1 VGDDKR
7 EAMIKINSTDLLDL
21 LGENGERWIKGQW
34 DDAEHMCLHG
44 AIRRCQPVPGDAF
57 IIERVAAA
65 QGWGTDWNDARATT
79 WEMVRDRLA
88 HIEVTDA
95 DLADTFGPHWEHII
109 ALVRRAA
116 VLTSGEAEQL
126 LGAQFAA
133 SDAAWDATRGA
144 AWDAAWNAARVAA
157 RDTTWDSARDAA
169 WDAARA
175 AAWNAARDAA
185 RAAAWNAARDAAC
198 DAARTLAV
206 RDLIGQHG
214 FTQDHYDLLTGLWR
228 SVIGPVHPDDKEARR
243 G

>member
-1 VGDDKR
+1 
-7 EAMIKINSTDLLDL
+7 
-21 LGENGERWIKGQW
+21 
-34 DDAEHMCLHG
+34 
-44 AIRRCQPVPGDAF
+44 
-57 IIERVAAA
+57 
-65 QGWGTDWNDARATT
+65 
-79 WEMVRDRLA
+79 MVRDRLA

-95 DLADTFGPHWEHII
+95 DLADTLGPHWEHII

-133 SDAAWDATRGA
+133 SDAAWDATR
-144 AWDAAWNAARVAA
+144 DAAWNAARVAA
-157 RDTTWDSARDAA
+157 RDATWDSARDAA

-175 AAWNAARDAA
+175 AARDAA

>member
-1 VGDDKR
+1 
-7 EAMIKINSTDLLDL
+7 MIKINSTDLLDL

-57 IIERVAAA
+57 IIEQVAAA
-65 QGWGTDWNDARATT
+65 QGWGTNWNDAGSTT

-95 DLADTFGPHWEHII
+95 DLADTFGPQWKHIV

-116 VLTSGEAEQL
+116 ALTGGEAEQL
-126 LGAQFAA
+126 LAARDAVWVAAIDARGAVWVAA
-133 SDAAWDATRGA
+133 MDTAGYAARAAVWYAAWDAVWCAAGYASSDAAWALA
-144 AWDAAWNAARVAA
+144 A
-157 RDTTWDSARDAA
+157 
-169 WDAARA
+169 
-175 AAWNAARDAA
+175 
-185 RAAAWNAARDAAC
+185 
-198 DAARTLAV
+198 

-214 FTQDHYDLLTGLWR
+214 FTQDHYDLLTGPWR
-228 SVIGPVHPDDKEARR
+228 SVIGPVHPDDAPMEARR

>member
-1 VGDDKR
+1 MADNKG
-7 EAMIKINSTDLLDL
+7 ETMIKINETDLLDL

-57 IIERVAAA
+57 LIEQVAAA
-65 QGWGTDWNDARATT
+65 QGWGTNWNDARATT

-95 DLADTFGPHWEHII
+95 DLANTFGPQWEHIV

-126 LGAQFAA
+126 LAA
-133 SDAAWDATRGA
+133 RDAAWYAARNA
-144 AWDAAWNAARVAA
+144 AWFAAMVAARDAAQAAAQAAARVAA
-157 RDTTWDSARDAA
+157 RDAARYAA
-169 WDAARA
+169 WD
-175 AAWNAARDAA
+175 AARDAA
-185 RAAAWNAARDAAC
+185 RA
-198 DAARTLAV
+198 LAV

-214 FTQDHYDLLTGLWR
+214 FTQDHYDLLTGPWR
-228 SVIGPVHPDDKEARR
+228 SVIGPVHPDDQEARR